1 MHHHYECRGL
11 PLLYCNNCF
20 KFSYRAPA
28 PFSFFFFFFFHSELE
43 NAFEFR
49 ACIEQIAKCRVSFN
63 GDCFQPRFVK
73 FPSCT
78 FQYVTMRLP
87 IIVSTF
93 SHRHYFTKPIHI
105 YIYTHVKIDADFCSS
120 NIYIYIYTSSLSTV
134 NFLSTYL
141 CIATINNVET
151 NETLFKFINRIK
163 FQG

>member
-1 MHHHYECRGL
+1 MFPLPFFVFNFQICKANKAAQSRSNVHHHYECRGD
-11 PLLYCNNCF
+11 PLLYWLCNNCF
-20 KFSYRAPA
+20 KFSYRAPT
-28 PFSFFFFFFFHSELE
+28 PFSFFLFSLHTELE

-93 SHRHYFTKPIHI
+93 SHRRYFTKPIYT
-105 YIYTHVKIDADFCSS
+105 YIYT
-120 NIYIYIYTSSLSTV
+120 
-134 NFLSTYL
+134 
-141 CIATINNVET
+141 
-151 NETLFKFINRIK
+151 FK
-163 FQG
+163 